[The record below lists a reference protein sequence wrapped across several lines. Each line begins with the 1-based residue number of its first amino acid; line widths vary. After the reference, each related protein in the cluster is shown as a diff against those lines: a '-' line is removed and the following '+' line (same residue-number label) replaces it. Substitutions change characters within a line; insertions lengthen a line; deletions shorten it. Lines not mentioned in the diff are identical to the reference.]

1 MQRIKKVLILFTAM
15 ALCLLAVSC
24 GSPSAE
30 SEEYTAAEEGGEM
43 RDFTGEIV
51 SGEKFTLS
59 DQKGKVIFLNFWA
72 TWCGPCVGELP
83 AFPRLV
89 EKYGD
94 DLCLVT
100 VNCGEDKETVE
111 SFLSEN
117 GYAFSA
123 LLDTDYAISDI
134 YPTDGIPYTL
144 IFDRDGKI
152 SHIQL
157 GAGDADEMFDMYCE
171 AIDPLI

>member
-1 MQRIKKVLILFTAM
+1 MQRIKRILILLTAA

-24 GSPSAE
+24 GS
-30 SEEYTAAEEGGEM
+30 SENVDYTAAEEGGEM
-43 RDFTGEIV
+43 RDFTGETV
-51 SGEKFTLS
+51 TGDKFTLS
-59 DQKGKVIFLNFWA
+59 DQKGKVIMLNFWA

-83 AFPRLV
+83 AFPKLI

-94 DLCLVT
+94 SLSLVT

-117 GYAFSA
+117 GYDFTV
-123 LLDTDYAISDI
+123 LMDTDYAISDI

-157 GAGDADEMFDMYCE
+157 GAGDADEMFEAYCE
-171 AIDPLI
+171 MIDGLV

>member
-1 MQRIKKVLILFTAM
+1 MQRIKRVLILFTVA

-30 SEEYTAAEEGGEM
+30 PEEYTAAEEGGEM
-43 RDFTGEIV
+43 RDFTGETV

-59 DQKGKVIFLNFWA
+59 DQKGKVILLNFWA

-117 GYAFSA
+117 GYAFTA